1 MSTLLDSE
9 AQFLQRTL
17 DLKFSDDSR
26 RSLKRNNLDTFGT
39 FAYAHGQP
47 GQNIGDE
54 FEAWFTTNVLP
65 NASLSDIAGAKRLLF
80 ESQTLVLAHLQDQ
93 VHLSDP
99 SSTIKK
105 VPTAER
111 ESKMALLKK
120 RLTGL
125 LIEGPLEPGH
135 HLLDLA
141 ANMAQTNEIR
151 YISPEKCITRTHEIM
166 TQKTP
171 TKMVDV
177 SSDSLVVKEKS
188 EVADM
193 VTSSALQV
201 QEAFQRRGI
210 ALVFAD
216 LIRHE
221 AYTRY
226 LTTLF
231 SHLHRDPPPGY
242 SRCTV
247 SQLVAADKLVWQTL
261 LEEGVRPKRDEA
273 GNLALDVKLQEALQS
288 YRVSFA
294 LLPLIA
300 KAQSS
305 TSSAASTKP
314 SKGQATG
321 GKGFDGSTRKP
332 WIKSKGGKSGAKGK
346 MRVPQHIFKMGGTA
360 NNPAGEPICFS
371 YNSQSGCSEAADGA
385 RCRRGHHICAKCYNT
400 HPIHKHSEST

>member
-17 DLKFSDDSR
+17 DLKFSDDLR

-201 QEAFQRRGI
+201 QEAF
-210 ALVFAD
+210 
-216 LIRHE
+216 
-221 AYTRY
+221 
-226 LTTLF
+226 
-231 SHLHRDPPPGY
+231 
-242 SRCTV
+242 
-247 SQLVAADKLVWQTL
+247 
-261 LEEGVRPKRDEA
+261 
-273 GNLALDVKLQEALQS
+273 
-288 YRVSFA
+288 
-294 LLPLIA
+294 
-300 KAQSS
+300 
-305 TSSAASTKP
+305 
-314 SKGQATG
+314 
-321 GKGFDGSTRKP
+321 
-332 WIKSKGGKSGAKGK
+332 
-346 MRVPQHIFKMGGTA
+346 
-360 NNPAGEPICFS
+360 
-371 YNSQSGCSEAADGA
+371 
-385 RCRRGHHICAKCYNT
+385 
-400 HPIHKHSEST
+400 